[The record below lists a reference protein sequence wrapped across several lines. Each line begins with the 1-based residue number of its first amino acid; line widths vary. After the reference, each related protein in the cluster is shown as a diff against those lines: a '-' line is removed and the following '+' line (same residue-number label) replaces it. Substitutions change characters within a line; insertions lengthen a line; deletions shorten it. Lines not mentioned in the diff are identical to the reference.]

1 MGFKVILS
9 PAAIKDLE
17 LIVRYIS
24 LDNPQAAERFGNRLI
39 DEAMSLA
46 DFPERG
52 HFVPE
57 FADGMT
63 REVPRPPYRI
73 VYRVDAVNKAV
84 QVSRFWHSAM
94 PLAPRSGKG

>member
-24 LDNPQAAERFGNRLI
+24 LDNPQAAGRFGNRLI
-39 DEAMSLA
+39 DEAMSLS

-52 HFVPE
+52 RR
-57 FADGMT
+57 AAAK
-63 REVPRPPYRI
+63 
-73 VYRVDAVNKAV
+73 VD
-84 QVSRFWHSAM
+84 SF
-94 PLAPRSGKG
+94 